1 MNGENILF
9 TWLLPLLL
17 VVVVR
22 CAAAAIGCVND
33 YREEKR
39 RKRLAEAQGL
49 LCSPWEA
56 TDRVSESIE
65 DFIDRGCSMLRY
77 LERQRRNISL
87 APDAGGERC

>member
-22 CAAAAIGCVND
+22 CAAGAIGCVND
-33 YREEKR
+33 YREDKR

-56 TDRVSESIE
+56 TDRVAETIE
-65 DFIDRGCSMLRY
+65 DFIDRSCSMLRH
-77 LERQRRNISL
+77 LEGQRRNASL
-87 APDAGGERC
+87 AADAGGEQC